1 MMIRYLQTQDP
12 MVVWTLHIV
21 AGYLLGSIMFCR
33 WIPKLVL
40 HKDVCALSD
49 DHNPGAANVFQH
61 CGVPAGLLCLFFD
74 LSKGFLPVYLAAHTV
89 GIEPMQFAAVMMAP
103 VLGHATAPFD
113 HFSGGKCIATAFG
126 VLLALVPMPTV
137 LFLAV
142 PYLFFSVIWV
152 VRPNRVRSIVAFAVF
167 AAVACTYYTVTG
179 LRSAASASA
188 SC

>member
-74 LSKGFLPVYLAAHTV
+74 LSKGFLPVYLAAKTSIWASPRS
-89 GIEPMQFAAVMMAP
+89 GSIP
-103 VLGHATAPFD
+103 AT
-113 HFSGGKCIATAFG
+113 
-126 VLLALVPMPTV
+126 
-137 LFLAV
+137 
-142 PYLFFSVIWV
+142 
-152 VRPNRVRSIVAFAVF
+152 
-167 AAVACTYYTVTG
+167 
-179 LRSAASASA
+179 
-188 SC
+188 

>member
-21 AGYLLGSIMFCR
+21 AGYLLGSIMVCR

-113 HFSGGKCIATAFG
+113 HFSGG
-126 VLLALVPMPTV
+126 
-137 LFLAV
+137 
-142 PYLFFSVIWV
+142 
-152 VRPNRVRSIVAFAVF
+152 
-167 AAVACTYYTVTG
+167 
-179 LRSAASASA
+179 
-188 SC
+188 